1 MGAMIFYA
9 LFPSSLGTCGIA
21 WTVRGIVG
29 TQLPD
34 RSDRDTRSRLLKRF
48 PSALEST
55 PPADIQ
61 RVVDDIVALLRGED
75 ADLSTATLDLERV
88 PTFNREVYDV
98 ARAIARG
105 TTLTYGEVASQLGH
119 PEMARDVG
127 QALGRNPYPL
137 IVPCHRVLAARGKVG
152 GFSAPGGTDTKLRL
166 LAIEGV
172 YPNGQLGLFSD

>member
-1 MGAMIFYA
+1 MNYYT
-9 LFPSSLGTCGIA
+9 LFATPIGTCAIV

-34 RSDRDTRSRLLKRF
+34 RDTRTRVLKRF

-55 PPADIQ
+55 PPADVQ
-61 RVVDDIVALLRGED
+61 RVIDDIVALLRGEAID
-75 ADLSTATLDLERV
+75 FSAVALDLERV
-88 PTFNREVYDV
+88 PGFNREVYDV
-98 ARAIARG
+98 TRAIARG
-105 TTLTYGEVASQLGH
+105 TTLTYGDIASRIGH

-127 QALGRNPYPL
+127 QALGRNPFPL
-137 IVPCHRVLAARGKVG
+137 IIPCHRVLAARGKVG

-172 YPNGQLGLFSD
+172 YPNGQLGLFSE

>member
-1 MGAMIFYA
+1 MIFYA
-9 LFPSSLGTCGIA
+9 LFPSSIGTCAIA

-34 RSDRDTRSRLLKRF
+34 RSERDTRSRILKRF
-48 PSALEST
+48 PTALEST
-55 PPADIQ
+55 PPGDVQ
-61 RVVDDIVALLRGED
+61 RVVDAMIALLRGEA
-75 ADLSTATLDLERV
+75 ADLTGAALDMERV
-88 PTFNREVYDV
+88 PAFNREVYD
-98 ARAIARG
+98 IARSIERG
-105 TTLTYGEVASQLGH
+105 STLTYGEIATRIGQ

-137 IVPCHRVLAARGKVG
+137 IVPCHRVLAARGKIG

-172 YPNGQLGLFSD
+172 YPNGQLGLFEG